1 MFGFGCAGGIAE
13 KLSEETNVSP
23 FCSFSVHYP
32 AQGGGIK
39 IRQWPSVDQH
49 SMRDVEP
56 WCLKRPGIVAWR
68 RQLASLHSA
77 CDLDSD
83 VVQLDRFWLRV
94 ADRCGDGGQRSCCEV
109 QCRIGLTLSHGFSD
123 WCQTVSWWSRNGCA
137 KTSWTVTSARTQW

>member
-23 FCSFSVHYP
+23 FCSFSVHHP

-56 WCLKRPGIVAWR
+56 WCLKRPSIFAWR
-68 RQLASLHSA
+68 PA
-77 CDLDSD
+77 CK
-83 VVQLDRFWLRV
+83 
-94 ADRCGDGGQRSCCEV
+94 
-109 QCRIGLTLSHGFSD
+109 LTFSM
-123 WCQTVSWWSRNGCA
+123 
-137 KTSWTVTSARTQW
+137 